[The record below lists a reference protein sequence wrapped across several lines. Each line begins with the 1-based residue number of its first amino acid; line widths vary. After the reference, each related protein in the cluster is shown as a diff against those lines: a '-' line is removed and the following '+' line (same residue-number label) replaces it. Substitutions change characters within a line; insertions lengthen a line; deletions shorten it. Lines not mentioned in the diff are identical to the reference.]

1 MAVWGVGAL
10 LEFVCP
16 ETPTGLRLSSD
27 QLTLYCTL
35 GICLCAI
42 FCCFLVALASFLRR
56 RGEPLPSQ
64 PAGPRG
70 SQANSPH
77 AHRKYGKLGFLP

>member
-1 MAVWGVGAL
+1 MN
-10 LEFVCP
+10 
-16 ETPTGLRLSSD
+16 SD

-35 GICLCAI
+35 GVCLCAI

-64 PAGPRG
+64 PAGQRG

-77 AHRKYGKLGFLP
+77 GKYRLPSLTITSSPFPAAIHHYPCIQAGHTLSP